1 MIKCCLCSYCVM
13 VFVEED
19 GQPVN
24 CKLMS
29 GPDPFSGLVL
39 QPGSRDEAFF
49 LALQGGALSQTQQS
63 YLHQRNID
71 SGGDRDLPK
80 LDSVEKSINVWAEC
94 RQACALRRSELQA
107 R

>member
-1 MIKCCLCSYCVM
+1 MVKYCPYCYCV
-13 VFVEED
+13 VVIVEEE

-24 CKLMS
+24 CKLVS
-29 GPDPFSGLVL
+29 EPDPFSGLVL

-49 LALQGGALSQTQQS
+49 LAFQGGALIQTQQS

-80 LDSVEKSINVWAEC
+80 LESVEKSINVRAEC
-94 RQACALRRSELQA
+94 RQACAIRGSELQA